1 MTPLSNPLVFEL
13 NTLELTL
20 MILIVMAGILIFQTA
35 LSNRRLKRIDQMLR
49 MLPKVVRSDRRAA

>member
-1 MTPLSNPLVFEL
+1 MSPLSNPLVFEL

-20 MILIVMAGILIFQTA
+20 CVLIVMAGILIFQTA

>member
-20 MILIVMAGILIFQTA
+20 CVLIVMAGILIFQTA

-49 MLPKVVRSDRRAA
+49 ILPKVVRSDRRAA